1 LVHDQINPNF
11 IPDPHNNSNPP
22 SNVDNTHR
30 NNYIQLISQLCQELA
45 TKDSIEMIHTFSRYY
60 IIGLVY
66 RYIALSESIEL
77 FLAEYG
83 QLDRFDAD
91 SGHPV
96 GVVCDSID
104 VLVGDLIFVSLV
116 GDKAIVGVLDQFIDR
131 LLFVKTSLF
140 GLLIGE

>member
-1 LVHDQINPNF
+1 
-11 IPDPHNNSNPP
+11 
-22 SNVDNTHR
+22 
-30 NNYIQLISQLCQELA
+30 
-45 TKDSIEMIHTFSRYY
+45 MIHTFSRYY

-96 GVVCDSID
+96 GVVCGSID

-131 LLFVKTSLF
+131 LLFVKTALF
-140 GLLIGE
+140 GLLTGE